1 MSDLSN
7 ATSPVTSSGGL
18 PTGGYGD
25 HQQQQQQPDQQGVAV
40 GESGGQVPV
49 DLRVG
54 GQQPP
59 TQQRAPVNG
68 HLSGLQHSTESKHY
82 LHCIILF
89 LRFTGFKNFFDSK
102 TDLKLTPH
110 FLHSCFYFK
119 IDVLWGLLKN
129 VNQGAHKYTS

>member
-1 MSDLSN
+1 M
-7 ATSPVTSSGGL
+7 TSSGGL

-25 HQQQQQQPDQQGVAV
+25 HQQQQPDQQGVAV

-68 HLSGLQHSTESKHY
+68 HLSGLQHSTESKHSPLY
-82 LHCIILF
+82 YYIFMFLATNGYNGLAEYDNIL
-89 LRFTGFKNFFDSK
+89 
-102 TDLKLTPH
+102 
-110 FLHSCFYFK
+110 
-119 IDVLWGLLKN
+119 GL
-129 VNQGAHKYTS
+129 AERI